1 MRHLRSATGAGAPT
15 SKPHLA
21 ATWSAADHTPLG
33 RRELSSRRKAFG
45 ELGATLE
52 AVRAGQSAALMVR
65 GEPGI
70 GKAVLDRQSAA
81 LSGFRVIR
89 VLGVKSEKDLPFA
102 GLHQLC
108 AQLLDRV
115 DQLSDPQRDVL
126 REAFVPTAAATPDR
140 FLVALAVFSLLSQ
153 VAEGQPLVCVIE
165 DAQWL
170 DRPTAQALAFVARR
184 LVAESVALVFAVRGS
199 SEAHEFARVPELV
212 VGDLRPAA
220 AAGELRTSVH
230 PEFAG

>member
-1 MRHLRSATGAGAPT
+1 M
-15 SKPHLA
+15 
-21 ATWSAADHTPLG
+21 
-33 RRELSSRRKAFG
+33 
-45 ELGATLE
+45 LE
-52 AVRAGQSAALMVR
+52 AVRAGQSAALVVR

-70 GKAVLDRQSAA
+70 GRTVLDRQRAA

-89 VLGVKSEKDLPFA
+89 VVGVESEKDLPFA

-115 DQLSDPQRDVL
+115 DQLTDPQRDVL
-126 REAFVPTAAATPDR
+126 REAFVPTAAASPDR

-199 SEAHEFARVPELV
+199 SDAREFARVPELV
-212 VGDLRPAA
+212 VADLRSAA